1 MTTTSFSPPA
11 GEPWP
16 EAANYPPPQLPPAG
30 PPGPA
35 GPGAEAPEARPAAP
49 PLFPELP
56 LPPVGPKGPASWA
69 GRLRTLPARTWRG
82 RAEDPRWVRP
92 ALLALLAATAVL
104 YLWGLSASGWANAF
118 YSAAAQA
125 GSESWKAFFYGS
137 SDAGNFITVDKPP
150 LALWP
155 MALSARIFGLSSWSL
170 LAPQALMAVGTVA
183 ALYAT
188 VRRRF
193 SPTAGLLAGVAL
205 ALTPVAALMFRFN
218 NPDALL
224 VLLLTLAA
232 YGLVR
237 ATETASTGWLVF
249 TGVMFG
255 LAFLTKT
262 LQAFLVLPAFA
273 VVYLVAAPTGLWR
286 RVRQLLT
293 AGLAMVVAGG
303 WWVAVVELVPA
314 SARPYVGGSQD
325 NSFLSLTF
333 GYNGLGRLNGNETG
347 SVGGGGRAQFP
358 AGLEAPAGGAPG
370 AMRGGGGW
378 GETGITRM
386 FDGDIGGQIAWL
398 MPAAL
403 ILLLLG
409 LWATRRYARTDTAR
423 SAFLVWGGW
432 LLCTALTFSFMSGI
446 FHQYYTVAL
455 APAVAALVG
464 MGVDG
469 LWRARHRLPYAAVL
483 AGTLAVTVSWAFVLL
498 GRSPDFLPWLRWTVL
513 VGGLVS
519 AAALLAAG
527 PLTARFADRADGPAG
542 AAPVADDAHGTDRVH
557 GADGADGAHD
567 RPGHGRRG
575 HRLAGRLTTVAG
587 LAGAAAA
594 LGGPAAYAVDTVNT
608 PHTGSIV
615 TAGPAVSGGFGPG
628 GGMRRVGPGGPG
640 GEGAFWLNGRQV
652 SPPQGGV
659 QGLPPQG
666 GRAGRGG
673 AGQGVYGFMGGPGG
687 MGGLLNGAKVSDEA
701 AALLKQDA
709 DRYRWTAATSG
720 SQNAASYQ
728 LASGEPV
735 MALGGFNS
743 SDPSLTLSAFQQYVK
758 EGKVHWFIAG
768 GGPQR
773 AIGGGTGT
781 TGTDGTGTGGT
792 GTGGTGTDGTGTGG
806 TGTAGTDGT
815 NPGGPGRNGAGPGAG
830 SVGTPPNGTDPNSP
844 GTDGTG
850 TDPNSPGTGAPVG
863 GVVTPGGVGTS
874 ESQTAQI
881 ESWVTSHYT
890 ARTVGGTTFYDL
902 TQPPTS

>member
-16 EAANYPPPQLPPAG
+16 EAANHPPPEVPQPAPDALSDAAPPAG
-30 PPGPA
+30 P
-35 GPGAEAPEARPAAP
+35 
-49 PLFPELP
+49 LFPAFP

-69 GRLRTLPARTWRG
+69 GRLRTLPARAWRG
-82 RAEDPRWVRP
+82 RADDPRWVRP

-104 YLWGLSASGWANAF
+104 YLWGLSASGWANSF

-125 GSESWKAFFYGS
+125 GSQSWKAFFYGS

-150 LALWP
+150 LSLWP
-155 MALSARIFGLSSWSL
+155 MALAARVFGLSSWSV
-170 LAPQALMAVGTVA
+170 LAPQALMAVATVA
-183 ALYAT
+183 TLYAT

-193 SPTAGLLAGVAL
+193 SPLGGLLAGATL

-237 ATETASTGWLVF
+237 AIEAAGTRWLVF

-273 VVYLVAAPTGLWR
+273 LVYLVAAPAGLWR
-286 RVRQLLT
+286 RVRQLLA

-314 SARPYVGGSQD
+314 SSRPYVGGSQD

-347 SVGGGGRAQFP
+347 SVGGGGRFP
-358 AGLEAPAGGAPG
+358 AGTEAPPGGG
-370 AMRGGGGW
+370 RTMGGW

-398 MPAAL
+398 IPAAL
-403 ILLLLG
+403 LLLLTA
-409 LWATRRYARTDTAR
+409 LWATRRHARTDTAR
-423 SAFLVWGGW
+423 AAFLVWGGW

-483 AGTLAVTVSWAFVLL
+483 AVTLAVTAVWAYVLL
-498 GRSPDFLPWLRWTVL
+498 GRSAQFLPWLRWAVL
-513 VGGLVS
+513 VGGL
-519 AAALLAAG
+519 AAAATLL
-527 PLTARFADRADGPAG
+527 
-542 AAPVADDAHGTDRVH
+542 
-557 GADGADGAHD
+557 
-567 RPGHGRRG
+567 
-575 HRLAGRLTTVAG
+575 LAGRLAARLATVVG
-587 LAGAAAA
+587 LVGLAAA
-594 LGGPAAYAVDTVNT
+594 LGGPAAYAVDTVST

-615 TAGPAVSGGFGPG
+615 TAGPAVAGGRGMGPG
-628 GGMRRVGPGGPG
+628 GMRGLPPGGN
-640 GEGAFWLNGRQV
+640 GEFFFNGRQMT
-652 SPPQGGV
+652 PGQGGV
-659 QGLPPQG
+659 PGGVPGGAQGGVPGGAAGQMPGGQGGANGGGLPG
-666 GRAGRGG
+666 NGNGNGGRGG
-673 AGQGVYGFMGGPGG
+673 AGGFGGRTGGAPGG
-687 MGGLLNGAKVSDEA
+687 MGGLLNGARVSDEA
-701 AALLKQDA
+701 AAALKQDA
-709 DRYRWTAATSG
+709 DRYTWAAATSG

-728 LASGEPV
+728 LASGVPV

-743 SDPSLTLSAFQQYVK
+743 TDPSLSLSAFQQYVK
-758 EGKVHWFIAG
+758 EGKVHWFIG
-768 GGPQR
+768 GGSRR
-773 AIGGGTGT
+773 AMGANA
-781 TGTDGTGTGGT
+781 DGE
-792 GTGGTGTDGTGTGG
+792 
-806 TGTAGTDGT
+806 AQ
-815 NPGGPGRNGAGPGAG
+815 
-830 SVGTPPNGTDPNSP
+830 
-844 GTDGTG
+844 
-850 TDPNSPGTGAPVG
+850 
-863 GVVTPGGVGTS
+863 

-881 ESWVTSHYT
+881 ETWVTSHFT
-890 ARTVGGTTFYDL
+890 AKTVGGATFYDL
-902 TQPPTS
+902 TQAPSS